1 MLGNLLVRWC
11 GGLNCDNSV
20 LKTVKCNN
28 SIPIQIQLGLPNL
41 FLKFKIFI
49 IYIFNYNIYLFLFKF
64 FI

>member
-28 SIPIQIQLGLPNL
+28 SIPMNQVQ
-41 FLKFKIFI
+41 
-49 IYIFNYNIYLFLFKF
+49 YYLIK
-64 FI
+64 